1 MSTDNPSSSAA
12 DKQTFRV
19 ASFEGPLDLL
29 LFLIRK
35 AEINIYDIPI
45 ATITEQYL
53 EYLSYATR
61 VDLENLTE
69 FYAMAATLLLIKSKM
84 LLPLEVN
91 LEEEYEDPR
100 RDLVEKL
107 IEYQKFRRLS
117 ELMEAKEEEAEW
129 SLERRKTQK
138 ILPFEDDGIWEKISV
153 WDLLR
158 SFSSMI
164 TTLTPERVIDL
175 YEEVTVNEKITLIH
189 EYVETRG
196 QFYFTDLLIKKS
208 SIMEVVCS
216 FLAVLELVKGSLIS
230 IFQNRLFGDI
240 LIKPRSGRAGDGG

>member
-1 MSTDNPSSSAA
+1 MSTENPNNAA
-12 DKQTFRV
+12 PDKQTFKV

-53 EYLSYATR
+53 EYLGYATR

-84 LLPLEVN
+84 LLPVELGLED
-91 LEEEYEDPR
+91 EYEDPR
-100 RDLVEKL
+100 KDLVEKL
-107 IEYQKFRRLS
+107 IEYQKYRRLS

-138 ILPFEDDGIWEKISV
+138 VLPFEDEAIWEKASV

-158 SFSSMI
+158 TFSSMI
-164 TTLTPERVIDL
+164 ATLTPERVIDL
-175 YEEVTVNEKITLIH
+175 YEEVTVNEKITLIL
-189 EYVETRG
+189 EYLESRAE
-196 QFYFTDLLIKKS
+196 FLFTDLLLKKG
-208 SIMEVVCS
+208 SIIEVVCG
-216 FLAVLELVKGSLIS
+216 FLAVLELVKRARIAV
-230 IFQNRLFGDI
+230 FQNKLFGDI
-240 LIKPRSGRAGDGG
+240 LIKARGGADQDGG

>member
-1 MSTDNPSSSAA
+1 MSTEAQRASTA

-53 EYLSYATR
+53 EYLSFVTR
-61 VDLENLTE
+61 ADLENLTE

-84 LLPLEVN
+84 LLPDELGFED
-91 LEEEYEDPR
+91 EYEDPR

-107 IEYQKFRRLS
+107 IEYQKYRRLS
-117 ELMEAKEEEAEW
+117 ELMEAKESEAEW
-129 SLERRKTQK
+129 SLERKKTQRV
-138 ILPFEDDGIWEKISV
+138 LPFEDEDIWEKISV

-158 SFSSMI
+158 TFSSMI

-175 YEEVTVNEKITLIH
+175 YEEVTVNEKITLIR
-189 EYVETRG
+189 EYLETRG

-208 SIMEVVCS
+208 SIIEIVCS
-216 FLAVLELVKGSLIS
+216 FLAVLELVKLAAIAV
-230 IFQNRLFGDI
+230 FQNRLFGDI
-240 LIKPRSGRAGDGG
+240 LIKARGEGAGDAT

>member
-1 MSTDNPSSSAA
+1 MSASDSGSSAA
-12 DKQTFRV
+12 EKQTFRV

-45 ATITEQYL
+45 AAITEQYL

-69 FYAMAATLLLIKSKM
+69 FYSMAATLLLIKSRM
-84 LLPLEVN
+84 LLPVKIG

-100 RDLVEKL
+100 RELVEKL
-107 IEYQKFRRLS
+107 IEYQKYKRLS
-117 ELMEAKEEEAEW
+117 ELMAQREEQTEW
-129 SLERRKTQK
+129 SLERRKSQRV
-138 ILPFEDDGIWEKISV
+138 LPFDDEQIWQQISV

-158 SFSSMI
+158 TFSSMI
-164 TTLTPERVIDL
+164 ATLTPERVIDL
-175 YEEVTVNEKITLIH
+175 YEEVTINEKIALIH
-189 EYVETRG
+189 ELLETRG
-196 QFYFTDLLIKKS
+196 EFVFTDLLVKKS

-216 FLAVLELVKGSLIS
+216 FLAVLELVKTALIGV
-230 IFQNRLFGDI
+230 FQNKLFGDI
-240 LIKPRSGRAGDGG
+240 LIRRRGGGAHGGA